1 MEFFYEPYRGAPKAA
16 DAAKPA
22 EKDPHLGCRR
32 ESKRKQDLKDLKS
45 LDPSKLHRVDLLK
58 QEDIDEESRRKQ
70 RVADYQKRI
79 YTEASKKQLSTQSTM
94 ASKQS

>member
-1 MEFFYEPYRGAPKAA
+1 MR
-16 DAAKPA
+16 
-22 EKDPHLGCRR
+22 
-32 ESKRKQDLKDLKS
+32 
-45 LDPSKLHRVDLLK
+45 LDPSKLYRVDLLN